1 MFRSIFASIQTKFY
15 SLWAFIIRKSKMPEI
30 RLNCLVV
37 PDNIPVGEITRQ
49 NLVTINIGINES
61 IHSLRSKIKKEC
73 ASCFDGIPITEFVIR
88 AVEISSNDLANDNT
102 TAVFLS
108 IKNGTQGTEL
118 SPISNISVRFP
129 TQPSQDNIHIIVY
142 LKNKHPSSEMRL

>member
-1 MFRSIFASIQTKFY
+1 
-15 SLWAFIIRKSKMPEI
+15 MPEI

-49 NLVTINIGINES
+49 NLVTIDIGTNES
-61 IHSLRSKIKKEC
+61 VRSKIKKEC
-73 ASCFDGIPITEFVIR
+73 APCFDDIPITQFVIC

-102 TAVFLS
+102 TALFLS

-118 SPISNISVRFP
+118 SPISNISPRFSI
-129 TQPSQDNIHIIVY
+129 QPPKDNIHIIVY
-142 LKNKHPSSEMRL
+142 LKIKTPQQ

>member
-37 PDNIPVGEITRQ
+37 PDNIPVREITHQ
-49 NLVTINIGINES
+49 NLVTIDIGTNES
-61 IHSLRSKIKKEC
+61 VHSLRSKIKKEC
-73 ASCFDGIPITEFVIR
+73 VSCFDGIPITEFVIR

-102 TAVFLS
+102 TALFLS
-108 IKNGTQGTEL
+108 IKNGTQETEL
-118 SPISNISVRFP
+118 SPISNISPRFSI
-129 TQPSQDNIHIIVY
+129 QP
-142 LKNKHPSSEMRL
+142 P